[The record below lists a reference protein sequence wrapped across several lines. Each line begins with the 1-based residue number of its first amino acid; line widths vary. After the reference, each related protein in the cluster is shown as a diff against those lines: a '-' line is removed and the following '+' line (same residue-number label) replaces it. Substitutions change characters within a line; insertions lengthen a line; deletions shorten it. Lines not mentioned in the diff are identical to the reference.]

1 MRSSVEDE
9 DSSYLLIDNRKAAR
23 YDCRPRKAFTFKCR
37 STKSPI
43 PFSPRRSPIKAP
55 PNRSYLMKPEKP
67 VHRDAGYTKLRKGLE
82 QVRPS
87 PSRTQSRQSFQES
100 PRSRSMGVLSEDM
113 PVSGMR
119 QAVRLVDKPLK
130 HIFGSIHQ
138 ELKHLDSF
146 SCHDSL
152 CEDRPHRK
160 WFPDFENTPR
170 EDYSNPLSES
180 PRSPSCRVLKRDKPD
195 RRWGKGTPC
204 CRK

>member
-1 MRSSVEDE
+1 
-9 DSSYLLIDNRKAAR
+9 
-23 YDCRPRKAFTFKCR
+23 
-37 STKSPI
+37 
-43 PFSPRRSPIKAP
+43 
-55 PNRSYLMKPEKP
+55 MKPEKP